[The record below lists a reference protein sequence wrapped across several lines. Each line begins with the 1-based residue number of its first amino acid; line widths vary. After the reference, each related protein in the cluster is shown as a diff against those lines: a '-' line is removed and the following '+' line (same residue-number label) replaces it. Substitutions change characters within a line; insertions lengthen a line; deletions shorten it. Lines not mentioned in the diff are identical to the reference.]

1 MRFLVRLI
9 LNGFALLV
17 ADRLVEG
24 IHIQGVTAAIIA
36 ALILG
41 VVNTIIRPIL
51 ILFTFPITILSLGLF
66 VLIINAITFSF
77 TAAIVNGF
85 TVDSFGAAFW
95 GAIITSIFSWI
106 LNSFADD
113 KGKHR

>member
-1 MRFLVRLI
+1 MKFIVRLI

-17 ADRLVEG
+17 ADHFIEG
-24 IHIQGVTAAIIA
+24 IHIQGITAAIIA

-41 VVNTIIRPIL
+41 IVNTIIRPIL
-51 ILFTFPITILSLGLF
+51 IFFTFPITVLSLGLF
-66 VLIINAITFSF
+66 ILIINAITFSF

-85 TVDSFGAAFW
+85 TVDNFGAAFW

-106 LNSFADD
+106 LNSFAKD
-113 KGKHR
+113 